1 MNRLIYILS
10 LFFFLLVIS
19 CSDSSQKKSS
29 GPKSKR
35 ELYRSALTP
44 QDSSLSRKLV
54 ITFMDFVQKGK
65 YADAVMMLNK
75 LDEKEP
81 YSAPE
86 LLDNDEIEEIM
97 KILKQF
103 PILSYSIVSITYD
116 SAVNNPIRCMVLVN
130 VPKSAEPIRIT
141 WVFNPINYEGE
152 WKLCF
157 PKND

>member
-10 LFFFLLVIS
+10 LFFLLLVVS

-29 GPKSKR
+29 APKSKR

-44 QDSSLSRKLV
+44 QDSTLSRKLV

-65 YADAVMMLNK
+65 YADAVMMLHK

-81 YSAPE
+81 YSTPI
-86 LLDNDEIEEIM
+86 LLDNDEIEQTM
-97 KILKQF
+97 SLLKKF
-103 PILSYSIVSITYD
+103 PVQSYVIESIIYD
-116 SAVNNPIRCMVLVN
+116 SAVNNPTRCKVLVKTGN
-130 VPKSAEPIRIT
+130 SDVPVHFT
-141 WVFNPINYEGE
+141 WIFNPINYLGE

-157 PKND
+157 PMNK